1 MSAAPSPGSG
11 PGSGKKQAHVFLFD
25 AVTINQFYYG
35 VWAQKS
41 DRRIEFNTP
50 EFWATTAKLCE
61 RGKLDG
67 IFFADLAA
75 GPNNHRDSYD
85 PAGRDGAF
93 FPAYDPLLVAGIIAA
108 NTTDLG
114 IIVTVPT
121 TWTHSYRVVRSFSTL
136 DHLSRGRAGWNIV
149 FSNTPAAA
157 RAYGRERPLT
167 SDEYYAL
174 ADEYIDVAYKLWEG
188 SWDEGAVVADKDARV
203 YVEPGAVHPIGH
215 AGEHFTV
222 DAANYV
228 DPGPQRL
235 PVLAQA
241 SGTARGTAFAAKNAE
256 LILVG
261 GPTRE
266 YCAENIRG
274 IHAAAA
280 EAGRAP
286 GSVKTTAL
294 VDVIV
299 GPTREAAQA
308 KADEYDSFITLEGAL
323 AFAESKLNPEEH
335 ADDVA
340 LADLVATGELP
351 ETDGVVRYFAGRTVG
366 DVKESFR
373 FLRLPHRA
381 VGTPAEVADE
391 IESWLDDDGLDAINL
406 RQWHCF
412 DTLTEFVE
420 LVVPE
425 LRRRGRFRAEYTP
438 GETLRERLFDAGP
451 WVGPEHP
458 AHRYRNAFSA
468 VPN

>member
-1 MSAAPSPGSG
+1 MSGAPDPGSG
-11 PGSGKKQAHVFLFD
+11 VKQAHVFLFD

-41 DRRIEFNTP
+41 DRRIEFKAP
-50 EFWATTAKLCE
+50 EFWGTTAKLCE

-93 FPAYDPLLVAGIIAA
+93 FPAYDPLLVAGIIASH
-108 NTTDLG
+108 TTDLG

-121 TWTHSYRVVRSFSTL
+121 TWTHPYRVARSFSTL

-157 RAYGRERPLT
+157 RAYGRERPLN

-188 SWDEGAVVADKDARV
+188 SWDEGAVVADKEARV
-203 YVEPGAVHPIGH
+203 YVEPGAVHSIEH
-215 AGEHFTV
+215 SGEHFQV

-274 IHAAAA
+274 IHQAAA

-299 GPTREAAQA
+299 GPTREAARA
-308 KADEYDSFITLEGAL
+308 KAEEYDSFITLEGAL

-335 ADDVA
+335 DDDVL
-340 LADLVATGELP
+340 LADLVAAGEIP
-351 ETDGVVRYFAGRTVG
+351 ETDGVVRYFGGRTVG

>member
-1 MSAAPSPGSG
+1 VSATA
-11 PGSGKKQAHVFLFD
+11 KKQAHVFLFD

-35 VWAQKS
+35 VWAQKG
-41 DRRIEFNTP
+41 DRRVEFGTP
-50 EFWATTAKLCE
+50 EYWARTAKLCE
-61 RGKLDG
+61 LGRLDG

-75 GPNNHRDSYD
+75 GPNTHRASYD

-93 FPAYDPLLVAGIIAA
+93 FPAYDPMLAAGIIAGQ
-108 NTTDLG
+108 TRDLG
-114 IIVTVPT
+114 IVVTMPT
-121 TWTHSYRVVRSFSTL
+121 TWTHPFRLVRSFSTL

-157 RAYGRERPLT
+157 RAHGREAPLS

-174 ADEYIDVAYKLWEG
+174 ADEFLEVSYKLWEG
-188 SWDEGAVVADKDARV
+188 SWDDGAVVADKEERV
-203 YVEPGAVHPIGH
+203 YVRPGSVHSIEHRGH
-215 AGEHFTV
+215 HFHV

-241 SGTARGTAFAAKNAE
+241 SGTARGVAFAAKNAE

-266 YCAENIRG
+266 VVAE
-274 IHAAAA
+274 HVAVVQDAAAA
-280 EAGRAP
+280 AGRAP

-308 KADEYDSFITLEGAL
+308 KADEYDSFVTLEGAL
-323 AFAESKLNPEEH
+323 AFAESRLNPEEH
-335 ADDVA
+335 ADDV
-340 LADLVATGELP
+340 LVSDLVEAGELAP
-351 ETDGVVRYFAGRTVG
+351 TDGVVRFGTGRTIG
-366 DVKESFR
+366 EIKQSFR
-373 FLRLPHRA
+373 FLRLAHRA
-381 VGTPAEVADE
+381 IGTPSEVADQ

-425 LRRRGRFRAEYTP
+425 LRRRGRFRSEYAP
-438 GETLRERLFDAGP
+438 GETLRERLFEGGP

-458 AHRYRNAFSA
+458 AHRYRNALSA

>member
-1 MSAAPSPGSG
+1 MTPAGD
-11 PGSGKKQAHVFLFD
+11 KKQAHVFLFD

-41 DRRIEFNTP
+41 DRRVEFGTP
-50 EFWATTAKLCE
+50 EYWAETAALCE

-75 GPNNHRDSYD
+75 GPNTHRDSYD

-108 NTTDLG
+108 TTTDLG
-114 IIVTVPT
+114 IVVTVPT
-121 TWTHSYRVVRSFSTL
+121 TWTHPFRVVRSFSTL

-157 RAYGRERPLT
+157 RAYGRERPLS

-174 ADEYIDVAYKLWEG
+174 ADEYIDVAFKLWEG
-188 SWDEGAVVADKDARV
+188 SWDEGAVVADKESRV
-203 YVEPGAVHPIGH
+203 YVEPGAVHSIEH
-215 AGEHFTV
+215 AGEHFQV

-266 YCAENIRG
+266 YCADNIRG

-335 ADDVA
+335 DDDVA
-340 LADLVATGELP
+340 DRRPGRRRRAGGDRRRGPLRRRADDRPGEGELP
-351 ETDGVVRYFAGRTVG
+351 LPAPAPPGGRHRRRSRRRDRVLARRRRPRRDQPAPVALLRHAHRLRRAGRPG
-366 DVKESFR
+366 APAPR
-373 FLRLPHRA
+373 PLP
-381 VGTPAEVADE
+381 
-391 IESWLDDDGLDAINL
+391 
-406 RQWHCF
+406 F
-412 DTLTEFVE
+412 
-420 LVVPE
+420 
-425 LRRRGRFRAEYTP
+425 
-438 GETLRERLFDAGP
+438 
-451 WVGPEHP
+451 
-458 AHRYRNAFSA
+458 
-468 VPN
+468 

>member
-1 MSAAPSPGSG
+1 MT
-11 PGSGKKQAHVFLFD
+11 KKLAHIFLFD

-35 VWAQKS
+35 VWAQGD
-41 DRRIEFNTP
+41 DRRVEFNTP
-50 EFWATTAKLCE
+50 EFWVETARLCE
-61 RGKLDG
+61 RGLLDG

-75 GPNNHRDSYD
+75 GPNTHRDSYD

-93 FPAYDPLLVAGIIAA
+93 FPAYDPLLAAGIIASH
-108 NTTDLG
+108 TTDLG
-114 IIVTVPT
+114 IVVTVPT
-121 TWTHSYRVVRSFSTL
+121 TWTHPYRVVRSFSTL

-157 RAYGRERPLT
+157 RAYGREGPLT

-174 ADEYIDVAYKLWEG
+174 ADEFIDVAYKLWEG
-188 SWDEGAVVADKDARV
+188 SWDVGAVVADKDARV
-203 YVEPGAVHPIGH
+203 YVAPGTVHGVEH
-215 AGEHFTV
+215 AGEHFTI

-241 SGTARGTAFAAKNAE
+241 SATARGAAFAAKNAE

-266 YCAENIRG
+266 YVADNIRTLQ
-274 IHAAAA
+274 AAAL

-299 GPTREAAQA
+299 GVTREEAQA
-308 KADEYDSFITLEGAL
+308 KADHYDSFVTLEGAL
-323 AFAESKLNPEEH
+323 AFAESTLNPEEH
-335 ADDVA
+335 ADDVRI
-340 LADLVATGELP
+340 ADLVEAGVLSEA
-351 ETDGVVRYFAGRTVG
+351 DGVVRFGTERTIG
-366 DVKESFR
+366 EVKETFR

-381 VGTPAEVADE
+381 VGTAAEVADQ

-412 DTLTEFVE
+412 DTLTDFVE

-425 LRRRGRFRAEYTP
+425 LQRRGRFRTAYEP

-458 AHRYRNAFSA
+458 AERYRNALSA

>member
-1 MSAAPSPGSG
+1 VSEAP
-11 PGSGKKQAHVFLFD
+11 GKKRGHVFLFD

-35 VWAQKS
+35 VWAQEG
-41 DRRIEFNTP
+41 DRRVDFKAP
-50 EFWATTAKLCE
+50 EYWAVTAKLCE
-61 RGKLDG
+61 QGKLDG

-75 GPNNHRDSYD
+75 GPNTHRDSYD

-93 FPAYDPLLVAGIIAA
+93 FPAYDPLLAAGIIAA

-114 IIVTVPT
+114 IVVTVPT
-121 TWTHSYRVVRSFSTL
+121 TWTHPYRVVRSFSTL

-174 ADEYIDVAYKLWEG
+174 ADEFMEVSYKLWEG
-188 SWDEGAVVADKDARV
+188 SWDDGAVIADKEERV
-203 YVEPGAVHPIGH
+203 YVRPDSVHAIGH
-215 AGEHFTV
+215 RGHHFRV

-241 SGTARGTAFAAKNAE
+241 SGTARGVAFAAKNAE

-261 GPTRE
+261 GPSRS
-266 YCAENIRG
+266 YVAENVAVVQD
-274 IHAAAA
+274 AAAA
-280 EAGRAP
+280 AGRAP

-308 KADEYDSFITLEGAL
+308 KADRYDSFITLEGAL
-323 AFAESKLNPEEH
+323 AFAESRLNPEEH
-335 ADDVA
+335 DDDVA
-340 LADLVATGELP
+340 LADLVAAGEIP
-351 ETDGVVRYFAGRTVG
+351 ESDGVVRYFLGKTVG

-381 VGTPAEVADE
+381 IGTPAEVADE

-425 LRRRGRFRAEYTP
+425 LRRRGRFRTDYRP

-458 AHRYRNAFSA
+458 AHRYRNAFTA

>member
-1 MSAAPSPGSG
+1 MHS
-11 PGSGKKQAHVFLFD
+11 
-25 AVTINQFYYG
+25 
-35 VWAQKS
+35 
-41 DRRIEFNTP
+41 IE
-50 EFWATTAKLCE
+50 
-61 RGKLDG
+61 
-67 IFFADLAA
+67 
-75 GPNNHRDSYD
+75 
-85 PAGRDGAF
+85 
-93 FPAYDPLLVAGIIAA
+93 
-108 NTTDLG
+108 
-114 IIVTVPT
+114 
-121 TWTHSYRVVRSFSTL
+121 HS
-136 DHLSRGRAGWNIV
+136 
-149 FSNTPAAA
+149 
-157 RAYGRERPLT
+157 
-167 SDEYYAL
+167 
-174 ADEYIDVAYKLWEG
+174 
-188 SWDEGAVVADKDARV
+188 
-203 YVEPGAVHPIGH
+203 
-215 AGEHFTV
+215 GEHFRV

-261 GPTRE
+261 GPTRA
-266 YCAENIRG
+266 YCADNIRG
-274 IHAAAA
+274 LQRAAL

-286 GSVKTTAL
+286 GSVKATAL

-299 GPTREAAQA
+299 GPTREAALA
-308 KADEYDSFITLEGAL
+308 KAEEYDSFITLEGAL
-323 AFAESKLNPEEH
+323 AFAESKLNRRSTRTTSSSPTWSPP
-335 ADDVA
+335 ASCRRPTA
-340 LADLVATGELP
+340 SCATS
-351 ETDGVVRYFAGRTVG
+351 AGRTVG

-381 VGTPAEVADE
+381 VGTAAEVADE

-420 LVVPE
+420 QVVPE

-458 AHRYRNAFSA
+458 AHRYRNALSA

>member
-1 MSAAPSPGSG
+1 VSVASD
-11 PGSGKKQAHVFLFD
+11 KKQAHVFLFD
-25 AVTINQFYYG
+25 AATINQFYYG

-41 DRRIEFNTP
+41 DRRVEFGAP
-50 EFWATTAKLCE
+50 EYWAQTAKLCE
-61 RGKLDG
+61 LGKLDG

-75 GPNNHRDSYD
+75 GPNTHRDSYD

-114 IIVTVPT
+114 IVVTVPT
-121 TWTHSYRVVRSFSTL
+121 TWTHPYRVVRSFSTL

-157 RAYGRERPLT
+157 RAYGRERPL
-167 SDEYYAL
+167 SSEEYYAL
-174 ADEYIDVAYKLWEG
+174 ADEFMEVSYKLWEG
-188 SWDEGAVVADKDARV
+188 SWDEGAVVADKEERV
-203 YVEPGAVHPIGH
+203 YVAPGTVHPIGH

-241 SGTARGTAFAAKNAE
+241 SGTARGVAFAAKNAE

-261 GPTRE
+261 GPTRS
-266 YCAENIRG
+266 YVADNIRVVQE
-274 IHAAAA
+274 AAAD
-280 EAGRAP
+280 AGRRP

-308 KADEYDSFITLEGAL
+308 KADEYDSFVTLEGAL
-323 AFAESKLNPEEH
+323 AFAESRLNPEEH

-340 LADLVATGELP
+340 LADLVAACELP
-351 ETDGVVRYFAGRTVG
+351 ETDGVVRYFGGRTVG

-412 DTLTEFVE
+412 DTLSEFAR

-425 LRRRGRFRAEYTP
+425 LRRRGRFRTSYVP
-438 GETLRERLFDAGP
+438 GETLRERLFDSGP

-458 AHRYRNAFSA
+458 AHRYRNALSA

>member
-1 MSAAPSPGSG
+1 VGTVP
-11 PGSGKKQAHVFLFD
+11 GKKLAHVFLFD

-35 VWAQKS
+35 VWAQPD
-41 DRRIEFNTP
+41 DRRVEFNTP
-50 EFWATTAKLCE
+50 EYWVETARLCE
-61 RGKLDG
+61 RGLLDG

-75 GPNNHRDSYD
+75 GPNTHRDSYD

-93 FPAYDPLLVAGIIAA
+93 FPAYDPLLAAGIIASH
-108 NTTDLG
+108 TTDLG
-114 IIVTVPT
+114 IVVTVPT
-121 TWTHSYRVVRSFSTL
+121 TWTHPYRVVRSFSTL

-174 ADEYIDVAYKLWEG
+174 ADEFIEVAYKLWEG
-188 SWDEGAVVADKDARV
+188 SWDEGAVVADKDART
-203 YVEPGAVHPIGH
+203 YVAPGTVRSIEHS
-215 AGEHFTV
+215 GELFQV

-266 YCAENIRG
+266 YCADNIRG
-274 IHAAAA
+274 LQQAALD
-280 EAGRAP
+280 AGRAP

-299 GPTREAAQA
+299 GASREEAQK
-308 KADEYDSFITLEGAL
+308 KADLYDSFITLEGAL
-323 AFAESKLNPEEH
+323 AFAESQLNPEEH
-335 ADDVA
+335 ADVVR
-340 LADLVATGELP
+340 LSDLVEAGVITEN
-351 ETDGVVRYFAGRTVG
+351 DGVVRYFVGRTVG

-381 VGTPAEVADE
+381 VGTAAEVADE

-412 DTLTEFVE
+412 DTLTDFVE
-420 LVVPE
+420 QVVPE
-425 LRRRGRFRAEYTP
+425 LQRRGRFRTAHEP
-438 GETLRERLFDAGP
+438 GQTLRERLFDAGP

-458 AHRYRNAFSA
+458 AHRYRQAFSA

>member
-1 MSAAPSPGSG
+1 VSAPPAPGSD
-11 PGSGKKQAHVFLFD
+11 KKQAHVFLFD

-121 TWTHSYRVVRSFSTL
+121 TWTHPYRVVRSFSTL

-203 YVEPGAVHPIGH
+203 YVEPGTVHSI
-215 AGEHFTV
+215 EHSGVHFEV

-299 GPTREAAQA
+299 GPTRAAAQA

-323 AFAESKLNPEEH
+323 VFAESKLNPEEH

-340 LADLVATGELP
+340 LADLVAAGELP
-351 ETDGVVRYFAGRTVG
+351 DTDGVVRYFGGRTVG

>member
-1 MSAAPSPGSG
+1 MP
-11 PGSGKKQAHVFLFD
+11 GKKQAHVFLFD

-35 VWAQKS
+35 VWAQPD
-41 DRRIEFNTP
+41 DRRVEFNTP
-50 EFWATTAKLCE
+50 EYWVETARLAE
-61 RGKLDG
+61 RGLFDG

-75 GPNNHRDSYD
+75 GPSTHRDSYD

-93 FPAYDPLLVAGIIAA
+93 FPAYDPLLAAAIVASH
-108 NTTDLG
+108 TEDLG
-114 IIVTVPT
+114 IVVTVPT
-121 TWTHSYRVVRSFSTL
+121 TWTHPFRTVRSFSTL

-157 RAYGRERPLT
+157 RAYGHERPLT

-174 ADEYIDVAYKLWEG
+174 ADEFIDVAYKLWEG
-188 SWDEGAVVADKDARV
+188 SWDDGAVVADKDARV
-203 YVEPGAVHPIGH
+203 YVAPGAVHSVEH
-215 AGEHFTV
+215 EGEHFRL

-261 GPTRE
+261 GPTRA
-266 YCAENIRG
+266 YCADNIRG

-299 GPTREAAQA
+299 GATREEAEA
-308 KADEYDSFITLEGAL
+308 KAAEYDSFVTLEGAL
-323 AFAESKLNPEEH
+323 AFAESRLNPEEH
-335 ADDVA
+335 ADDVRID
-340 LADLVATGELP
+340 DLVASGVLAP
-351 ETDGVVRYFAGRTVG
+351 TDGAVRYAAGQTIG
-366 DVKESFR
+366 QVKESFR

-412 DTLTEFVE
+412 DTLTDFVE

-425 LRRRGRFRAEYTP
+425 LQRRGRFRTSYEP

-451 WVGPEHP
+451 WVGHEHP
-458 AHRYRNAFSA
+458 AARYRNALSA

>member
-1 MSAAPSPGSG
+1 VA
-11 PGSGKKQAHVFLFD
+11 KKLAHIFLFD

-35 VWAQKS
+35 VWAQGD
-41 DRRIEFNTP
+41 DRRVEFNTT
-50 EFWATTAKLCE
+50 EYWVETARLCE
-61 RGKLDG
+61 RGLLDG

-75 GPNNHRDSYD
+75 GPNTHRDSYD

-93 FPAYDPLLVAGIIAA
+93 FPAYDPLLAAGIIASH
-108 NTTDLG
+108 TTDLG
-114 IIVTVPT
+114 IVVTVPT
-121 TWTHSYRVVRSFSTL
+121 TWTHPYRVVRSFSTL

-174 ADEYIDVAYKLWEG
+174 ADEFIDVAYKLWEG
-188 SWDEGAVVADKDARV
+188 SWDLDAVVADKDARV
-203 YVEPGAVHPIGH
+203 YVAPGTVHGVEH
-215 AGEHFTV
+215 AGEHFTI

-241 SGTARGTAFAAKNAE
+241 SATARGAAFAAKNAE

-261 GPTRE
+261 GPSRE
-266 YCAENIRG
+266 YVADNIRTLQG
-274 IHAAAA
+274 AAL

-299 GPTREAAQA
+299 GATREEAQA
-308 KADEYDSFITLEGAL
+308 KADHYDSFITLEGAL
-323 AFAESKLNPEEH
+323 AFAESTLNPEEH
-335 ADDVA
+335 ADDVRI
-340 LADLVATGELP
+340 ADLVEAGLLSEA
-351 ETDGVVRYFAGRTVG
+351 DGVVRFGTERTIG
-366 DVKESFR
+366 EVKETFR

-381 VGTPAEVADE
+381 VGTPAEVADQ

-412 DTLTEFVE
+412 DTLTDFVE

-425 LRRRGRFRAEYTP
+425 LQRRGRFRTAYEP

-451 WVGPEHP
+451 WVGSEHP
-458 AHRYRNAFSA
+458 AERYRNALSA